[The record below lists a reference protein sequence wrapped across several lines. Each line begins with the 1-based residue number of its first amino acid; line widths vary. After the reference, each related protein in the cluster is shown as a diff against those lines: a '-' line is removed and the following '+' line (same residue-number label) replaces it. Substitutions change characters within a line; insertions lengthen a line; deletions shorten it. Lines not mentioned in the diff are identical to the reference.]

1 MEHAMSSISE
11 YMQHHHRDCDELFAR
26 AEASAAD
33 KDWSS
38 SAEQWSDFTRQM
50 DQHLRMEEEV
60 LFPAFEAET
69 GQTQGPTMVM
79 RMEHEQMRALLGEMS
94 GCIENRDQQRFLGL
108 AESLM
113 VLIQQHNM
121 KEEQMLYP
129 MTDRALGDAAA
140 ILAQM
145 QNLGER

>member
-1 MEHAMSSISE
+1 MDSISQ
-11 YMQHHHRDCDELFAR
+11 YMQQHHRDCDALFTL

-33 KDWSS
+33 KDWA
-38 SAEQWSDFTRQM
+38 SAAAQWLEFSEKIH
-50 DQHLRMEEEV
+50 QHLRMEEEV
-60 LFPAFEAET
+60 LFPTFEAET

-79 RMEHEQMRALLGEMS
+79 RMEHKQMRALLSEMS
-94 GCIENRDQQRFLGL
+94 NCVEAQNQDRFLGL

-113 VLIQQHNM
+113 LLIQQHNM

-140 ILAQM
+140 VLARM
-145 QNLGER
+145 QAVD